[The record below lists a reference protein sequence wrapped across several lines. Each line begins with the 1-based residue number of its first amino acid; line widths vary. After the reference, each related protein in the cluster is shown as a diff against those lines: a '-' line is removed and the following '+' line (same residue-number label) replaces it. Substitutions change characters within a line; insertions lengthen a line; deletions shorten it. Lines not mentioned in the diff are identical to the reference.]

1 MSSEG
6 ITIFSPIFT
15 KKARVIRV
23 SCFRQHVPVIGE
35 VTDTSFFFFE
45 AEDGDND
52 SEEDFKVD
60 NGSMM
65 LPREPADSI
74 NGVSLSV
81 PPLSIVAFRSLL
93 DNIYGSPLS
102 PFNLTRLILGVGGL
116 DVVVADNGELDLEVG
131 DLSLF
136 FFFFLRIGDAGELM
150 VFIAGR
156 GGRLLLLSSILSFL
170 CLR

>member
-6 ITIFSPIFT
+6 ITIFSPIFA

-23 SCFRQHVPVIGE
+23 SCFRQHVPVKGE
-35 VTDTSFFFFE
+35 VTDTSLFFFE

-65 LPREPADSI
+65 LASESAVPI
-74 NGVSLSV
+74 NGVSVSV

-93 DNIYGSPLS
+93 DNI
-102 PFNLTRLILGVGGL
+102 
-116 DVVVADNGELDLEVG
+116 
-131 DLSLF
+131 
-136 FFFFLRIGDAGELM
+136 
-150 VFIAGR
+150 
-156 GGRLLLLSSILSFL
+156 
-170 CLR
+170 